1 MTSGFKLSENT
12 VNSIILM
19 EKYDDDLQ
27 REEHIE
33 IEVAQLAQHK
43 NKKMCN
49 CEA

>member
-19 EKYDDDLQ
+19 KKYDDDDLQ

-33 IEVAQLAQHK
+33 IEIAQLVQHK
-43 NKKMCN
+43 NK
-49 CEA
+49 